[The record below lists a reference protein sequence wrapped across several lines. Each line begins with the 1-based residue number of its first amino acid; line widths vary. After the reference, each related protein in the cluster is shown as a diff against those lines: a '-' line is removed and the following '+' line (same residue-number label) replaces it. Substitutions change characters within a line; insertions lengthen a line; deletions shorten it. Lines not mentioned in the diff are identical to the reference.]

1 MAHQTQV
8 RFGFNKRPGLH
19 VRLIEIIQLTYCSI
33 LSEFLNKDSKVEF
46 QISMTTEEFK
56 NKLVEI
62 YPILK
67 NKPIMLLKANEKHEV
82 LERLN
87 LAPSCYNAEDIYYSS
102 LGRGKLYIQCVN
114 GIEVSNFKI
123 Q

>member
-1 MAHQTQV
+1 
-8 RFGFNKRPGLH
+8 
-19 VRLIEIIQLTYCSI
+19 
-33 LSEFLNKDSKVEF
+33 
-46 QISMTTEEFK
+46 MTVEEFK
-56 NKLVEI
+56 HKLVEI
-62 YPILK
+62 YPTLQ
-67 NKPIMLLKANEKHEV
+67 NQQFLLLKRNEKRKV

-114 GIEVSNFKI
+114 GIEVSNFII